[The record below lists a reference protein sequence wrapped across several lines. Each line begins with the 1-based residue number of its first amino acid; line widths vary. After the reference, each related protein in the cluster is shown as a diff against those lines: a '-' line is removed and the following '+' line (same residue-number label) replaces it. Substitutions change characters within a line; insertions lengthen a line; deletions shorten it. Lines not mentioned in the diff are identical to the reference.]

1 MTKFKGVSQIEG
13 KERRFIESCFRV
25 LQREGVQ
32 LPMRFETPIE
42 GAKIINQIIASREAS
57 SEEKDQMALSLIDE
71 AKQELLP
78 LDEFN
83 WFKDDERA
91 CYFVWASIY
100 LYRYLST
107 PHHPINK
114 SPNHPLIFAVHYNQL
129 GLKNNPSNSQ
139 ERFDEVVKYFDYIP
153 QHKQW
158 KLDLITYLKDTWS
171 QVFKSRKP
179 FSWLKKD
186 NDEQCLWAWE
196 YMQRVDINRSKPMI
210 YQFSPTNTAERYLA
224 IYAAFDTW
232 KTTVEAKRL
241 FSIDFNKAW
250 QQKKHRDSR
259 QGKKACS
266 LVLHEETKLK
276 LDELAQAKNVT
287 LSQLVEQLINKEH
300 SKQLG

>member
-100 LYRYLST
+100 LCRYLST

-114 SPNHPLIFAVHYNQL
+114 SPT
-129 GLKNNPSNSQ
+129 
-139 ERFDEVVKYFDYIP
+139 YI
-153 QHKQW
+153 
-158 KLDLITYLKDTWS
+158 
-171 QVFKSRKP
+171 R
-179 FSWLKKD
+179 
-186 NDEQCLWAWE
+186 
-196 YMQRVDINRSKPMI
+196 
-210 YQFSPTNTAERYLA
+210 
-224 IYAAFDTW
+224 
-232 KTTVEAKRL
+232 
-241 FSIDFNKAW
+241 
-250 QQKKHRDSR
+250 
-259 QGKKACS
+259 CS
-266 LVLHEETKLK
+266 LQPTRFKKQPIKLTGK
-276 LDELAQAKNVT
+276 
-287 LSQLVEQLINKEH
+287 I
-300 SKQLG
+300 

>member
-1 MTKFKGVSQIEG
+1 
-13 KERRFIESCFRV
+13 
-25 LQREGVQ
+25 
-32 LPMRFETPIE
+32 
-42 GAKIINQIIASREAS
+42 
-57 SEEKDQMALSLIDE
+57 
-71 AKQELLP
+71 
-78 LDEFN
+78 
-83 WFKDDERA
+83 
-91 CYFVWASIY
+91 
-100 LYRYLST
+100 
-107 PHHPINK
+107 
-114 SPNHPLIFAVHYNQL
+114 
-129 GLKNNPSNSQ
+129 
-139 ERFDEVVKYFDYIP
+139 
-153 QHKQW
+153 
-158 KLDLITYLKDTWS
+158 
-171 QVFKSRKP
+171 
-179 FSWLKKD
+179 
-186 NDEQCLWAWE
+186 
-196 YMQRVDINRSKPMI
+196 MI